1 MTDSEQQHIEDGSM
15 MEIER
20 NKQTEKSTQKK
31 PEGLQ
36 AVSKYSFQNIDEM
49 RIIDLKDALRA
60 RDLATT
66 GNKIELKKRL
76 QEAIMQNHDL
86 NTTVTELRESR
97 ITNRE
102 CIMVRKEVTDGHET
116 TDDIETSDE
125 DTANKEKRSEHRR
138 RIKRGNGAML
148 NDKERRRED

>member
-1 MTDSEQQHIEDGSM
+1 
-15 MEIER
+15 
-20 NKQTEKSTQKK
+20 
-31 PEGLQ
+31 
-36 AVSKYSFQNIDEM
+36 M

-66 GNKIELKKRL
+66 GNKIELKRRL

-86 NTTVTELRESR
+86 NTMVTELRGSR

-116 TDDIETSDE
+116 INDVETSDG
-125 DTANKEKRSEHRR
+125 DTAGKEK
-138 RIKRGNGAML
+138 
-148 NDKERRRED
+148 